1 MINWSAGSMK
11 CLKNFTMKINKK
23 TVKKLITHNGTFHAD
38 DVFACVT
45 LSLMLEKNGEKF
57 KIIRTRDEKII
68 KGGDYVFD
76 IGGYMM
82 KKQIG
87 LIITRQILK
96 IKEKMVFLIL
106 RLVWFGRNLGKEFVT
121 ALR

>member
-1 MINWSAGSMK
+1 MK

-76 IGGYMM
+76 IGGVYD
-82 KKQIG
+82 
-87 LIITRQILK
+87 
-96 IKEKMVFLIL
+96 EKTNRYKPKNNTYFLISSAFYNQIYKTL
-106 RLVWFGRNLGKEFVT
+106 EFKIEITEQKCTVRRNP
-121 ALR
+121 

>member
-1 MINWSAGSMK
+1 
-11 CLKNFTMKINKK
+11 
-23 TVKKLITHNGTFHAD
+23 
-38 DVFACVT
+38 
-45 LSLMLEKNGEKF
+45 
-57 KIIRTRDEKII
+57 
-68 KGGDYVFD
+68 
-76 IGGYMM
+76 MM